1 MLPGL
6 VLDTTEP
13 DHLSVRETGEMA
25 DPRTASATIKFR
37 DKNSNSACCSPA
49 QGRRENRVE
58 SRGWPDQPRRGF
70 VSVNAGWRP
79 RAWPFC

>member
-37 DKNSNSACCSPA
+37 DKEF
-49 QGRRENRVE
+49 GLGVL
-58 SRGWPDQPRRGF
+58 QP
-70 VSVNAGWRP
+70 STIWAGARP
-79 RAWPFC
+79 R

>member
-25 DPRTASATIKFR
+25 DPRTASATVKFR
-37 DKNSNSACCSPA
+37 DKEF
-49 QGRRENRVE
+49 GLGVL
-58 SRGWPDQPRRGF
+58 QP
-70 VSVNAGWRP
+70 ST
-79 RAWPFC
+79 

>member
-25 DPRTASATIKFR
+25 DPRTASATVKFR
-37 DKNSNSACCSPA
+37 DKEF
-49 QGRRENRVE
+49 GLGVL
-58 SRGWPDQPRRGF
+58 QPSTR
-70 VSVNAGWRP
+70 AGARTALKAGAGLTSLDGASY
-79 RAWPFC
+79 R